1 MHTKSLLLGLAAAV
15 ALTPMAATAQRAPGY
30 EQARES
36 GAVGEQVDGYL
47 GFPASPSPQV
57 QAIASDIN
65 IKRKAVYTK
74 QAAATGS
81 TVEEFAFTAG
91 CNLIAKTAPG
101 EKYQAPDGSWQTR
114 TSAPPIKHPRCP

>member
-15 ALTPMAATAQRAPGY
+15 TLTPMAATAQRAPGY
-30 EQARES
+30 EQARAA
-36 GAVGEQVDGYL
+36 GQVGEQVDGYL